1 MQILGACVFRRTRN
15 AEARVVYKQVDPFYV
30 RERRAHLF
38 GVCHVAC
45 FAFYARNGAGRA
57 A

>member
-1 MQILGACVFRRTRN
+1 MQILGTCIFRRTRN

-38 GVCHVAC
+38 GVCYVARL
-45 FAFYARNGAGRA
+45 AFDTRNGAGRA